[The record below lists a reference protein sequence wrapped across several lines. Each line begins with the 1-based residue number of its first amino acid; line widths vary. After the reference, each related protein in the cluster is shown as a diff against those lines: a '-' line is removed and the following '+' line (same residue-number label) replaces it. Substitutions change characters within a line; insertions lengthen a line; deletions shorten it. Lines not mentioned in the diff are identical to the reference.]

1 MPKRNRRLLLLVA
14 IAAGAAACGPPDGH
28 PPPGKLTV
36 SFVASPANVANLTLS
51 SASLMI
57 DRIMPIGNAP
67 PPGPPPPTHLTID
80 ALSATGASIS
90 FDRLPPGL
98 YSRVQF
104 SVDAVMAQGS
114 WRGTPFSALVGMFGG
129 NQIDL
134 RAATG
139 VALDAGQDATLTVA
153 IDVGSWFG
161 GNVLDGATPSGGQIL
176 CDMQNNPATTAQLS
190 MRVNSSFSLQ

>member
-1 MPKRNRRLLLLVA
+1 MRLGLLVA

-36 SFVASPANVANLTLS
+36 AFAPAAANVTDLTLT
-51 SASLMI
+51 SATMMI
-57 DRIMPIGNAP
+57 DRIMPLGNAP
-67 PPGPPPPTHLTID
+67 PPGPPPPTHLTVD
-80 ALSATGASIS
+80 ALAAAGASID
-90 FDRLPPGL
+90 FDRLPPGV

-104 SVDAVMAQGS
+104 SVDVVMAQGT

-134 RAATG
+134 RAANG
-139 VALDAGQDATLTVA
+139 VDLDAGQNATLTVG
-153 IDVGSWFG
+153 IDVGSWFAG
-161 GNVLDGATPSGGQIL
+161 DVLDGATPSGGQIL
-176 CDMQNNPATTAQLS
+176 CDMQNNPATTGQLS